1 MRRRGDLTHV
11 ELVEDDDPTGRGAA
25 RTPSATAG
33 PGGPDDASGTGRED
47 APRSSGRRRGL
58 LVAAGV
64 VVLALVTLAAVQVVV
79 DRRASAVDDRIAAL
93 PGASVDLG
101 TELTTLWALDE
112 EILWFPAVFQGRV
125 GVGPAVLDDGAHG
138 VQARDVSTGEVVWS
152 VAVGPPVP
160 RTDDEADPW
169 GGALS
174 CAPPPTGTADPN
186 TVPEV
191 MVCHTSDQ
199 REPGEDGPRLT
210 PTWSR
215 VVVVDLATG
224 SVRSSVDVPRATSA
238 AVLDGSV
245 ALGRLDDERHA
256 EVVAVDTVTGEE
268 RWRYRDPA
276 DLPEGTVDLWMSVQQ
291 VGGHVA
297 VFDPS
302 GDVTLLSPDGER
314 VDDTGWDMSAM
325 AELGLALPADGPFT
339 RVVRPGL
346 PDLEVIGTL
355 ARRVL
360 DDGSAPGLEVSSSGS
375 ISWGWD
381 ATTGEERWESE
392 DGLAPQGQAAVVVAE
407 GRVHAASTT
416 GVRTL
421 DARTGEVVWTYDV
434 PEGTVQG
441 PLMCDGPHVAV
452 LRGRDDGSGM
462 ESVIVLDRRTGELV
476 RELALPEGTQWATPL
491 GPYLVAYGQAGS
503 AVVG

>member
-1 MRRRGDLTHV
+1 MRRGGDLTHV
-11 ELVEDDDPTGRGAA
+11 ELVEDDDPSGRGAA
-25 RTPSATAG
+25 RTPSATPR
-33 PGGPDDASGTGRED
+33 PGTPDDVSVVREG
-47 APRSSGRRRGL
+47 APRTSRRRRGL
-58 LVAAGV
+58 LVAAGA
-64 VVLALVTLAAVQVVV
+64 VVLTLVTLAVVQVVV
-79 DRRASAVDDRIAAL
+79 DRRASAVDARIATL

-101 TELTTLWALDE
+101 TELTTLWALDQE
-112 EILWFPAVFQGRV
+112 VRWFPALFQGRV

-160 RTDDEADPW
+160 QPDDEADPW
-169 GGALS
+169 GGSLS
-174 CAPPPTGTADPN
+174 CAPPPTGTLDPN
-186 TVPEV
+186 TAPRVI
-191 MVCHTSDQ
+191 VCHTSDQ
-199 REPGEDGPRLT
+199 VEPGADTVRLT

-224 SVRSSVDVPRATSA
+224 TVRSSVDVPRATSA

-245 ALGRLDDERHA
+245 ALGRLDDEGHA
-256 EVVAVDTVTGEE
+256 EVVAVETGTGDEL
-268 RWRYRDPA
+268 WRYRDPD

-291 VGGHVA
+291 IGGHVA

-302 GDVTLLSPDGER
+302 GDISLLSPAGEP
-314 VDDTGWDMSAM
+314 VDDTGWDLGAM
-325 AELGLALPADGPFT
+325 ADVGLGLPADGPFT
-339 RVVRPGL
+339 RVVRPGF

-392 DGLAPQGQAAVVVAE
+392 NGLAPQGPAAVVVAE

-434 PEGTVQG
+434 AEGTVQG
-441 PLMCDGPHVAV
+441 PVLCDGPHVMA

-491 GPYLVAYGQAGS
+491 GPYLVAYGPEGS